1 MKLTRVSFSFA
12 LFKSSVG
19 LLSEVDIPVDGR
31 GFETMTFKA
40 LHSYLAYM
48 TVSSVKSGIAGSF
61 KINYMYSKSF
71 FLVLF

>member
-31 GFETMTFKA
+31 GEKSSKRTLYIKYRGQSAGWKA
-40 LHSYLAYM
+40 ICEKRR
-48 TVSSVKSGIAGSF
+48 VSCV
-61 KINYMYSKSF
+61 
-71 FLVLF
+71 